1 MPILGAVA
9 SQNYPRIF
17 NYITRND
24 SSIMNSLVSL
34 SDDTFLTVGQGYI
47 TNARKYVL
55 SKYNKNG
62 TVAWQKSL
70 DAGSG
75 RDVVAYAMAT
85 DSSNN
90 IYSAGDFYNASSQV
104 QALLTKHDSS
114 GTLLWQ
120 KTFTGLQTRFQGVAV
135 DSSSNVY
142 VTGMIL
148 NAGQDIL
155 VAKYNSSGVLQWKR
169 RLSQSEDD
177 NGNGIFVDSSGNCY
191 IAARG
196 QFGSPILVKYNT
208 SGTLQ
213 WQIRL
218 TNFFGSYNAVQVN
231 SSGDIFVGGYH
242 ANGQWLLVK
251 YNSSGV
257 QQWVRGLNSSGFD
270 FIANIKLDSSGNI
283 YATGSSAYVDNADI
297 QLAKY
302 DSSGTLQWQRRVKSQ
317 YNQFAD
323 RGRGIDFDLS
333 GNLRISGY
341 FNYVGSERSIVMQI
355 PSDGSKTGTYVL
367 SGADITYEASS
378 MTVETPTYTSEASTL
393 TQTDPDNITDATPTL
408 TAADT
413 SFTNYIVYI

>member
-1 MPILGAVA
+1 MPILGAIA

-24 SSIMNSLVSL
+24 SSIMNFLVSL
-34 SDDTFLTVGQGYI
+34 PDDTFYTVGQGYI
-47 TNARKYVL
+47 VNAQKYVL

-75 RDVVAYAMAT
+75 RNVVAYEAAV
-85 DSSNN
+85 DSSNSV
-90 IYSAGDFYNASSQV
+90 YSVGDFYNSSGQV
-104 QALLTKHDSS
+104 QCLLTKHNSS
-114 GTLLWQ
+114 GALQWQ
-120 KTFTGLQTRFQGVAV
+120 KTFTGVQTRFNAVAL
-135 DSSSNVY
+135 DSSNNVY
-142 VTGMIL
+142 VTGMLL

-169 RLSQSEDD
+169 SLSKSEDD
-177 NGNGIFVDSSGNCY
+177 TGNGIFVDASGNCY

-196 QFGSPILVKYNT
+196 QFGSPIIVKYNT

-218 TNFFGSYNAVQVN
+218 NNFFGSYNDIKVN
-231 SSGDIFVGGYH
+231 SSGDIFVGGYI
-242 ANGQWLLVK
+242 NSQWVLVK

-257 QQWVRGLNSSGFD
+257 QQWITGLDSTGFD
-270 FIANIKLDSSGNI
+270 FIATIKLASNGDI

-302 DSSGTLQWQRRVKSQ
+302 NSAGTLQWQRRVRSQ
-317 YNQFAD
+317 YNQLAD
-323 RGRGIDFDLS
+323 RGQGLDFDLS
-333 GNLRISGY
+333 GNIRLSGY
-341 FNYVGSERSIVMQI
+341 FDYVGSSRSIVMQI
-355 PSDGSKTGTYVL
+355 PSDGSKTGTYAI
-367 SGADITYEASS
+367 SGAEVIYEASS
-378 MTVETPTYTSEASTL
+378 MTASTPAFTSEASTL
-393 TQTDPDNITDATPTL
+393 TETDPAVITDATPTL
-408 TAADT
+408 TEADA